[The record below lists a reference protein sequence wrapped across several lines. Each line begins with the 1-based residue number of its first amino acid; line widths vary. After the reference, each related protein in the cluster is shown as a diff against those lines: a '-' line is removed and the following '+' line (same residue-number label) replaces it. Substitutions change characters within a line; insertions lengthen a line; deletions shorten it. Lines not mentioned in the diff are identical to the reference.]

1 MIMEY
6 EMFLYAVFQE
16 GYDAARRG
24 ADRNDHPNYD
34 DDAVGAWQD
43 GYDGYFNDPWNHNSM
58 DY

>member
-1 MIMEY
+1 MEY